1 MQKILV
7 SEAVTEGHPDKICDQ
22 IADAILDDILSQDRL
37 AHVAVEAIATRGL
50 IVISGE
56 VTTTAYCDVEQ
67 VVRNVLEK
75 IGYNNAEYEF
85 DSKSCGLLVSIH
97 SQSPDIAQGVR
108 EEDPEN
114 LGAGDQ
120 GIVVGYATDETEEF
134 MPLATVLANKL
145 AFGLSWLRKNK
156 VLPYLRPDGKVLI
169 GLLYEDEKPTEA
181 LVIVIAAQHDEVYQG
196 QEITAEKIKQDLIEK
211 LIKPTI
217 GKYFT
222 QNTKVIVNGTGRF
235 VIGGPAADSGLT
247 GRKII
252 ADNYGPFVIHGGGSF
267 SGKDPTKIDRSGA
280 YIARYIA
287 KNVVAAGLAKKC
299 LVQISYAIGLS
310 EPLSLEIETFGT
322 EKVAKEKIIQLIK
335 KHFDLRPGK
344 IIEALDLR
352 RPIYLKTAVYGHFG
366 KKDPDFS
373 WEKTDKAE
381 LLKKEVEKG

>member
-22 IADAILDDILSQDRL
+22 IADAILDDILSHDRL
-37 AHVAVEAIATRGL
+37 AHVAVEAITTRGL
-50 IVISGE
+50 IVVSGE
-56 VTTTAYCDVEQ
+56 VTTTAYCDVDQ

-169 GLLYEDEKPTEA
+169 GLSYEDEKPTEA
-181 LVIVIAAQHDEVYQG
+181 LVIVIAAQHDAVYQG
-196 QEITAEKIKQDLIEK
+196 QEITTEKIKQDLIEK

-267 SGKDPTKIDRSGA
+267 SGKDPTKVDRSGA
-280 YIARYIA
+280 YMARYIA